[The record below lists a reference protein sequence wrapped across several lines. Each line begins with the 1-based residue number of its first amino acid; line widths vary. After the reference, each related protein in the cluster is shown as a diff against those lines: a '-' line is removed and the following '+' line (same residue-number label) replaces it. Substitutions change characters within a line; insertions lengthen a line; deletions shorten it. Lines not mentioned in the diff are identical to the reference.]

1 MRYPWNF
8 IFSKCFGR
16 KKKNFQNRIPG
27 LETDMFLEDVEVNQG
42 EPFDPVIESISLEM
56 RQQELD
62 GRYIHITTENKI
74 QLIVFRSWTF
84 NSPLMFT
91 L

>member
-27 LETDMFLEDVEVNQG
+27 LETNMYPENIEVTQG
-42 EPFDPVIESISLEM
+42 EPFDPVLESISLEM

-62 GRYIHITTENKI
+62 GRYIHIPSGKKKSN
-74 QLIVFRSWTF
+74 
-84 NSPLMFT
+84 
-91 L
+91 

>member
-16 KKKNFQNRIPG
+16 KKNNLRCHIPG
-27 LETDMFLEDVEVNQG
+27 LKAHMLPDNIAVEG
-42 EPFDPVIESISLEM
+42 EPFDPVIESVSLEM

-62 GRYIHITTENKI
+62 GRYIQFLYEKGPQN
-74 QLIVFRSWTF
+74 
-84 NSPLMFT
+84 
-91 L
+91 